1 MAQQVGRKPFLRD
14 TPRVTWFLR
23 HPRYVRYMAREIT
36 CFFIGGFTVVLLVG
50 LMRLAQGRS
59 AYESFLAQLQTPL
72 AQGFLL
78 LALLAA
84 IYHSIT
90 WFNLTPRAMPLQVGE
105 EFLPDI
111 VIAGAHYAAWVA
123 VTVLVLVLAGVS

>member
-1 MAQQVGRKPFLRD
+1 MAQQIGPKPFVRD

-36 CFFIGGFTVVLLVG
+36 CFFIGGFTGLLLVG
-50 LMRLAQGRS
+50 LIRLAQGRS
-59 AYESFLAQLQTPL
+59 AYESFLAALQTPL
-72 AQGFLL
+72 AQAFLL

-84 IYHSIT
+84 IYHSVT
-90 WFNLTPRAMPLQVGE
+90 WFNLTPRAMPLQAGE
-105 EFLPDI
+105 EFLPDS

-123 VTVLVLVLAGVS
+123 VTVLVLVLAGVW